1 MNLSKKQIQQQN
13 WNLKFRYN
21 ITLEEKNQRIINQSC
36 ACAICRSTFKNIRN
50 AHVDHC
56 HETDQLRGILC
67 NNCNTGL
74 GKFKDSIYLLE
85 KAINY
90 LKYYAQKNPITPVP
104 VRNVDTGEN
113 YSPFGSIHGT
123 RTRKNRN
130 RTHDYSRQFQG
141 ELFDSSPEES
151 SGSSVGARVSEMGT
165 FGTSESSKD
174 HGYTQAETDCIREF
188 VEHLRSQS
196 RELGMAI
203 RAEQEVR
210 LPHYR
215 RIKSF
220 QRFKHK
226 KVQSIKEA
234 LEVFQTKVDINWD
247 AVSSRLT
254 RPMEPGWHFRLG
266 GTSGNEPNKV

>member
-21 ITLEEKNQRIINQSC
+21 ITLEEKNKRIINQSC
-36 ACAICRSTFKNIRN
+36 ACAICRSTFKNIRT

-90 LKYYAQKNPITPVP
+90 LKYYAQKNSITPVP

-130 RTHDYSRQFQG
+130 RTHDYSGQSQG

-151 SGSSVGARVSEMGT
+151 SGVGVGPGVPEMGA
-165 FGTSESSKD
+165 SEAPQS
-174 HGYTQAETDCIREF
+174 GNRTWYTKGENSFLEQF
-188 VEHLRSQS
+188 VEHICSES
-196 RELGMAI
+196 RELGMVI
-203 RAEQEVR
+203 RTEQEVR
-210 LPHYR
+210 LPNHR

-226 KVQSIKEA
+226 KVQSIKETPKT
-234 LEVFQTKVDINWD
+234 LQETLDFNWD

-254 RPMEPGWHFRLG
+254 RSLEPSGHIGLG
-266 GTSGNEPNKV
+266 SEVGDEPNKV